1 MSFETTLA
9 ELDAERAIREARRA
23 EDWAKAL
30 DKLSVTFEA
39 GHGGGY
45 PDCLKGKKPM
55 ERLSHLR
62 SIGFRVREQYDM
74 PADPVIG
81 PEVDQLWAVLS
92 GGIAVCLT
100 DGFVCQRGK
109 GWSEHG

>member
-1 MSFETTLA
+1 MSIETTLA
-9 ELDAERAIREARRA
+9 EFDAERAIREARRA

-62 SIGFRVREQYDM
+62 SIGFRVWKQFDQ
-74 PADPVIG
+74 PADPVMG

-100 DGFVCQRGK
+100 DGFVCQHGK
-109 GWSEHG
+109 G